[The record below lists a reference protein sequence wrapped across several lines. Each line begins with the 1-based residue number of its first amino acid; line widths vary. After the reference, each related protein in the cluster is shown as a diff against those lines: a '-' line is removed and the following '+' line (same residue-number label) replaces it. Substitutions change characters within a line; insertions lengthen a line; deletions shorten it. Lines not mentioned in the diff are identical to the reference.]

1 MTTNDLSLED
11 EVIVWEES
19 PSHWNQAGSYFLGG
33 LLIAAFGL
41 GLILILITYLKIRYT
56 RYRLSNQRLIISRGV
71 FSRSMETIELYRIK
85 DLQYHAS
92 FWQRIVGIGN
102 IVLISSDK
110 SNPQIGLVG
119 FGDSSNKFHQT
130 RSLVEHARMRRGVR
144 EIDQNDR
151 IE

>member
-1 MTTNDLSLED
+1 MTTNAPIIED
-11 EVIVWEES
+11 ETIEWEEN

-41 GLILILITYLKIRYT
+41 GIILILITYLKISYT
-56 RYRLSNQRLIISRGV
+56 RYRLSNQRLIISRGI

-92 FWQRIVGIGN
+92 FWQRMVGIGN
-102 IVLISSDK
+102 IILISSDK
-110 SNPQIGLVG
+110 SNPQIGLIG
-119 FGDSSNKFHQT
+119 FKDASNKFHQI
-130 RSLVEHARMRRGVR
+130 RSLVENARIKRGVR

>member
-1 MTTNDLSLED
+1 MTTNAPNIED
-11 EVIVWEES
+11 EAIVWEEN
-19 PSHWNQAGSYFLGG
+19 PSHWNQAGNYFLGG

-56 RYRLSNQRLIISRGV
+56 RYRLSNQRLIISRGI

-92 FWQRIVGIGN
+92 FWQRMVGIGN
-102 IVLISSDK
+102 IILISSDK
-110 SNPQIGLVG
+110 SNPQIGLIG
-119 FGDSSNKFHQT
+119 FVDSSNKFHQI
-130 RSLVEHARMRRGVR
+130 RSLVESARIKRGVR